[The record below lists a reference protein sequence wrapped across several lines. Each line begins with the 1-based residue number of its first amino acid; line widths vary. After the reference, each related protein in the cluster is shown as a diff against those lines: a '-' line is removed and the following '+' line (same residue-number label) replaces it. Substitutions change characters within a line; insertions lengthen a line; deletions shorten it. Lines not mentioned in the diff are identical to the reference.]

1 LQALEGEGVPKL
13 KPEELESRR
22 REIIDA
28 ARECFLRSGFH
39 QTTTDEICRAASIT
53 PGGLYHYFASKE
65 EIISAVIQQTS
76 RDVAARM
83 SEMIEEPHDARGAFR
98 EAGMLFMQTIHG
110 PDADNATRLDV
121 EIFAEALKN
130 PKLAEI
136 SREAWALRRDRLES
150 LVRRGME
157 EGLYDAETVDP
168 KGLVSLLMAVM
179 IGLRI
184 GKLLMKEEFDLDG
197 AVKSLFQ
204 LQTGRLTVNIPEADM
219 PMAAMQAPRT

>member
-1 LQALEGEGVPKL
+1 LPKL
-13 KPEELESRR
+13 KPEELETRR

-28 ARECFLRSGFH
+28 ARQCFLRSGFH
-39 QTTTDEICRAASIT
+39 QTTTDEICREAAIT

-65 EIISAVIQQTS
+65 DIISAVIQQTS
-76 RDVAARM
+76 KDVAGRM
-83 SEMIEEPHDARGAFR
+83 SEMVEAPRDARSAFR
-98 EAGMLFMQTIHG
+98 EAGMFFMQAIYG

-130 PKLAEI
+130 PNLAEI
-136 SREAWALRRDRLES
+136 SREGWALRRDRLES

-157 EGLYDAETVDP
+157 EGIYKTEHLNP

-184 GKLLMKEEFDLDG
+184 GKLIMKDEFDLDG
-197 AVKSLFQ
+197 ALESLFRLQMGQ
-204 LQTGRLTVNIPEADM
+204 LVVDM
-219 PMAAMQAPRT
+219 PEEDMPIGAARAQGS

>member
-1 LQALEGEGVPKL
+1 MPKL

-83 SEMIEEPHDARGAFR
+83 SEMIEEPHDEDATDLCYARECAT
-98 EAGMLFMQTIHG
+98 AIQLLTI
-110 PDADNATRLDV
+110 A
-121 EIFAEALKN
+121 
-130 PKLAEI
+130 PKLNHGIYNIGQGYATTNREVVATIRESIPGAKLEIKPGRGPRWKKDSYMDI
-136 SREAWALRRDRLES
+136 SRIKADVGYEPKYTLRSAL
-150 LVRRGME
+150 E
-157 EGLYDAETVDP
+157 EYVGW
-168 KGLVSLLMAVM
+168 
-179 IGLRI
+179 LREN
-184 GKLLMKEEFDLDG
+184 EE
-197 AVKSLFQ
+197 
-204 LQTGRLTVNIPEADM
+204 
-219 PMAAMQAPRT
+219 

>member
-1 LQALEGEGVPKL
+1 MHALEGEDVPKL

-28 ARECFLRSGFH
+28 ARECFLQSGFH
-39 QTTTDEICRAASIT
+39 QTTTDEICRTASIT

-65 EIISAVIQQTS
+65 EIISAVIQQSS

-83 SEMIEEPHDARGAFR
+83 RDMIEEPHDARSAFR
-98 EAGMLFMQTIHG
+98 EAGMLFMQAIHG
-110 PDADNATRLDV
+110 PDVDNVTRLDV

-150 LVRRGME
+150 LIRRGME
-157 EGLYDAETVDP
+157 EGIYDAETVNP
-168 KGLVSLLMAVM
+168 KGLASLLMAVM

-184 GKLLMKEEFDLDG
+184 GKLLMKDEFDLDG
-197 AVKSLFQ
+197 AVESLFQ
-204 LQTGRLTVNIPEADM
+204 LQTGRLVVNIPEEEL
-219 PMAAMQAPRT
+219 PKVAMQAPR